1 VDVTTAIHVF
11 LVGKVARDCH
21 ASSEAGD
28 SMSNIFDRQQR
39 RENILGQPHSLSD
52 DEAQNITEMILE
64 AQGSSRQLTIPA
76 EDLDEQ
82 ATTEMDPTVAEVVKQ
97 SHVLDILH
105 RFNRDYLYGLG
116 RFDEYRQ
123 GLLLKWGDGYSRK
136 HIWIT
141 VEGDNLVFATS
152 HERKCDKPYCR
163 GGHHVFLP
171 EQWRDIRLINQEL
184 ADQFKHPIYER
195 SDD

>member
-1 VDVTTAIHVF
+1 MPKDQTSGNGT
-11 LVGKVARDCH
+11 
-21 ASSEAGD
+21 
-28 SMSNIFDRQQR
+28 FDRRKR

-52 DEAQNITEMILE
+52 AEAQNITEMILE
-64 AQGSSRQLTIPA
+64 AQGSSRQLTIPS

-82 ATTEMDPTVAEVVKQ
+82 ATTEMAPAVAEVVKQ

-152 HERKCDKPYCR
+152 HERRCDKPYCR

-171 EQWRDIRLINQEL
+171 EQWRDIGLINQEL
-184 ADQFKHPIYER
+184 ADQFRHPIYER

>member
-1 VDVTTAIHVF
+1 M
-11 LVGKVARDCH
+11 
-21 ASSEAGD
+21 SSNT
-28 SMSNIFDRQQR
+28 SDRR
-39 RENILGQPHSLSD
+39 PRKEHILGQPHALSD
-52 DEAQNITEMILE
+52 EEAQSITEMILE
-64 AQGSSRQLTIPA
+64 TQGSSRRLTIPA

-82 ATTEMDPTVAEVVKQ
+82 ATTAMSEEVARVVRE
-97 SHVLDILH
+97 SRVLDILQ

-123 GLLLKWGDGYSRK
+123 GILLKWGDGYSRK

-152 HERKCDKPYCR
+152 HERRCDKPYCR

-171 EQWRDIRLINQEL
+171 EQWRNIGLINHEL
-184 ADQFKHPIYER
+184 ADQFRHPIYER